1 MQHYNRLGDRFKG
14 INIVNDQ
21 VSNWSK
27 RIYNK
32 FGVITQD
39 ETFKEKPTDLVN
51 AFSAL
56 EVVVQKEL
64 TDIDQRRQEEGDAG
78 GVEYD

>member
-1 MQHYNRLGDRFKG
+1 MQQYNRLGERFKG

-39 ETFKEKPTDLVN
+39 ETFKEKPADLVS
-51 AFSAL
+51 AF
-56 EVVVQKEL
+56 
-64 TDIDQRRQEEGDAG
+64 
-78 GVEYD
+78 